1 MTLTCP
7 NCKLPH
13 ALFWRVGVKDRD
25 LVYRCNRVE
34 KFKDTDMLTSE
45 GKPLIETRYGTGTI
59 IVVDKNLIG
68 AAQDWPELPE
78 EWTASKRH
86 AEQKKNQHQ
95 LLLMKHKEDRP

>member
-7 NCKLPH
+7 NCNKPH
-13 ALFWRVGVKDRD
+13 TLFWRVGVKDRD

-45 GKPLIETRYGTGTI
+45 GKPLIETRYGTDTI
-59 IVVDKNLIG
+59 IVTDG
-68 AAQDWPELPE
+68 ALLAWAATLVLPE
-78 EWTASKRH
+78 EWTAHKRQ